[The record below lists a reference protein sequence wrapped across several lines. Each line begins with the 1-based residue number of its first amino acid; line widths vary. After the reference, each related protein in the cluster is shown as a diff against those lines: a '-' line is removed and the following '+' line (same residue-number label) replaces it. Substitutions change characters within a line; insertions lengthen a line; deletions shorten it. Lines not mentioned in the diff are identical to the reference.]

1 MFRNREEAGVL
12 LATRLEKFFG
22 DKGLVLA
29 VPRGG
34 IPVAYMVARELGFP
48 LDIVLTKKIGHPYN
62 EEYAI
67 GAVSLTDYFIVP
79 HERVSETY
87 IQEEINKIRSRLR
100 EMQYL
105 FTGGNKQE
113 TIENKTVIVID
124 DGMATGNTLLSTIQ
138 MLRKARPSK
147 IIVAVPVASAS
158 AVRKLSAVA
167 DEVIAYLIPKEF
179 TGVGAY
185 YEDFHQVS
193 DEEVIYFLDKFKN
206 EMKRIA

>member
-1 MFRNREEAGVL
+1 MFRNREEAGSL
-12 LATRLEKFFG
+12 LATRLEKFFS

-105 FTGGNKQE
+105 FTGDNKQE
-113 TIENKTVIVID
+113 SIENKTVIVID
-124 DGMATGNTLLSTIQ
+124 DGIATGNTLLSTIH
-138 MLRKARPSK
+138 MLRKSRPAK

-158 AVRKLSAVA
+158 AVRKLSAFA

-206 EMKRIA
+206 EKRRIA

>member
-1 MFRNREEAGVL
+1 MFRNREEAGSL

-48 LDIVLTKKIGHPYN
+48 LDIVLTKKIGHPNN

-113 TIENKTVIVID
+113 SIENKTVIVID
-124 DGMATGNTLLSTIQ
+124 DGIATGNTLLSTIH
-138 MLRKARPSK
+138 MLRKSRPAK

-158 AVRKLSAVA
+158 AVRKLSMVA

-206 EMKRIA
+206 EKRRIA